1 MLNFLKKNLLTLS
14 VVAVILSSFFSEAQN
29 SQGPGKRESKM
40 GEIKNPYIKKIAE
53 DRRVIKSQ
61 IEAIKFEKLQL
72 EKKISKIENLSK
84 QEKLGLSSKS
94 KELEVRLIELE
105 EEKSILKKNYQKEIA
120 KLREKD
126 ELNKIELAKK
136 DAALEASKLELENIT
151 NFLREK
157 ESLFEVVLQQSN
169 EEKKKMKL
177 ALDDR
182 AKTIKSLQINL
193 ESLGLENN
201 NTSRQ
206 LEETEKNLL
215 LAQSQIKI
223 LQGKLE
229 ARLEL
234 DKSYQDQLSSNENVI
249 EQKITDNENL
259 KSELSIAKN
268 NLEAAA
274 KEKDQIDAKLQLANN
289 KLEENYKSL
298 AIKDTKIQELAESL
312 DVQIVKLT
320 KEKDQIDAKLQLA
333 NNKLEENYKSLA
345 IKDTKIQELAESLDV
360 QAIEFTK
367 EREQLNFE
375 KQQLQVKNNFLNKS
389 IDYFKGKIGNIQKR
403 VLSLQ
408 EESLNKDERINDLK
422 NKLQTQQSEKNQA
435 IAQLESELNQVQA
448 RGDKM
453 LSKNDKAWL
462 TQFIEK
468 QQTRYNDWQSTKK
481 SILTEVVKKGL
492 LHDLRDPLEDLL
504 IEEDFIT
511 LQEQRQLL
519 TWGINIPNSFE
530 NTNEKA
536 VSQDAE
542 YAYTSIYSKEMMAES
557 RQPSLAVDILNNEIQ
572 GSFRFNPQGTRAKS
586 TPNLSEEEQEKRDF
600 LSYYKQGLTQQA
612 IEKGEQILERAP
624 SNNGML
630 YNLSLLHIKRQE
642 FDAAKT
648 YSKKL
653 IDLSEQNHQG
663 HYLKGLIAYYEQDIE
678 AAKSALGKA
687 VTLNPQFAPAWL
699 YFGHLLNYSNQYTEA
714 KQAFEKVIEYQGE
727 SASVYYNLAVLSKK
741 VNKPKEG
748 VYYYQK
754 SLDLGGKIDV
764 ELANDLL
771 LAAQ

>member
-1 MLNFLKKNLLTLS
+1 MTFLKLYKHEISQAILAVLIGVLIILLLKEFGST
-14 VVAVILSSFFSEAQN
+14 
-29 SQGPGKRESKM
+29 KR
-40 GEIKNPYIKKIAE
+40 
-53 DRRVIKSQ
+53 
-61 IEAIKFEKLQL
+61 L
-72 EKKISKIENLSK
+72 EKQLSNSK
-84 QEKLGLSSKS
+84 
-94 KELEVRLIELE
+94 KELR
-105 EEKSILKKNYQKEIA
+105 
-120 KLREKD
+120 
-126 ELNKIELAKK
+126 
-136 DAALEASKLELENIT
+136 
-151 NFLREK
+151 
-157 ESLFEVVLQQSN
+157 
-169 EEKKKMKL
+169 
-177 ALDDR
+177 
-182 AKTIKSLQINL
+182 
-193 ESLGLENN
+193 
-201 NTSRQ
+201 
-206 LEETEKNLL
+206 
-215 LAQSQIKI
+215 
-223 LQGKLE
+223 
-229 ARLEL
+229 
-234 DKSYQDQLSSNENVI
+234 
-249 EQKITDNENL
+249 EQK
-259 KSELSIAKN
+259 
-268 NLEAAA
+268 
-274 KEKDQIDAKLQLANN
+274 
-289 KLEENYKSL
+289 
-298 AIKDTKIQELAESL
+298 ELAESL
-312 DVQIVKLT
+312 DFQLDKAQKEVKNFDSMLKTQKGLIVELRDAVLEKQQQNQELQLSVNQLSFDFEALKIDANF
-320 KEKDQIDAKLQLA
+320 KEKQWSQKYDFV
-333 NNKLEENYKSLA
+333 NNKLN
-345 IKDTKIQELAESLDV
+345 Q
-360 QAIEFTK
+360 
-367 EREQLNFE
+367 
-375 KQQLQVKNNFLNKS
+375 S
-389 IDYFKGKIGNIQKR
+389 IDK
-403 VLSLQ
+403 V
-408 EESLNKDERINDLK
+408 EA
-422 NKLQTQQSEKNQA
+422 LQTQQSEKNQA

-511 LQEQRQLL
+511 LQEQRQLSAL
-519 TWGINIPNSFE
+519 GIG
-530 NTNEKA
+530 
-536 VSQDAE
+536 VLSQNWNLNATTEDAE
-542 YAYTSIYSKEMMAES
+542 YAYTSLYDNTVTAQG
-557 RQPSLAVDILNNEIQ
+557 QPNSTIKVLNNEIQ

-771 LAAQ
+771 LSI